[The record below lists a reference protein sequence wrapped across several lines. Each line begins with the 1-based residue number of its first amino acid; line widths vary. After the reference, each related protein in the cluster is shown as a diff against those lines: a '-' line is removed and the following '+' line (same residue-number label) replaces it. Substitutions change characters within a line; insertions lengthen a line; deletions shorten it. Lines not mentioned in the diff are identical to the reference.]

1 MRVDSVAADLGL
13 RYAFSRQSS
22 ASLIGLIAVFGL
34 ALSVAV
40 LVVVISVINGF
51 DREFQRRVFGVLPH
65 LSLHGRQSFMAS
77 EQELNA
83 LRSLPS
89 VAGAAVFVQGMGL
102 AAGPERVQ
110 GALLTG
116 IDPRQYAQVSDLP
129 RHLDFAPRDSAGAAA
144 GEDSA
149 PGTGAS
155 AVGEPLALERLQP
168 GAYGAI
174 LGARLAARLNLRVGD
189 RVALL
194 LPAATITPA
203 GLFPRQK
210 RFLILGL
217 LRSQSEFDGRAVF
230 LHLADAQRLFRL
242 GERVQGYQLK
252 LHDLFQAEQ
261 AGRESLALLG
271 EERFV
276 ARTWMN
282 THGNLH
288 RAIGTQKITM
298 FVLLAFLVGVAAF
311 NLVSM
316 LVMAA
321 EQRGPDIAILKTLGA
336 GPGTLARSFLVL
348 GLAVGSL
355 GIAAGLAAGILTASA
370 LPSLFAWAGQ
380 TFDMDLMNQY
390 FIDYL
395 PVDIRLGDLAGIIAT
410 ALALCLLSALYP
422 ARRAAALSPS
432 RELAHE

>member
-1 MRVDSVAADLGL
+1 MRIESVAADLGL
-13 RYAFSRQSS
+13 RYAFSRQSA
-22 ASLIGLIAVFGL
+22 ASLIGLVAVCGL

-65 LSLHGRQSFMAS
+65 LSLHGRQPFIAS
-77 EQELNA
+77 EREMNA
-83 LRSLPS
+83 LRSLPQ
-89 VAGAAVFVQGMGL
+89 VVGAAPFVQGMGL
-102 AAGPERVQ
+102 AAGPQRVQ

-116 IDPRQYAQVSDLP
+116 IDPRQHSQVSDLP
-129 RHLDFAPRDSAGAAA
+129 RHLDFVARGSDGAAA
-144 GEDSA
+144 GDDSA
-149 PGTGAS
+149 LGTGRA
-155 AVGEPLALERLQP
+155 AVGEALGLERLQP

-174 LGARLAARLNLRVGD
+174 LGARLAARLNLTVGD
-189 RVALL
+189 RVTLV
-194 LPAATITPA
+194 LPAATVTPA

-217 LRSQSEFDGRAVF
+217 LRSQSEFDSRAVF

-242 GERVQGYQLK
+242 GTRVQGYQLK
-252 LHDLFQAEQ
+252 LHDLFQAGE

-276 ARTWMN
+276 ARTWMR

-336 GPGTLARSFLVL
+336 GAGTLARSFLVL
-348 GLAVGSL
+348 GLAIGGL
-355 GIAAGLAAGILTASA
+355 GIAAGLAVGILTAAA
-370 LPSLFAWAGQ
+370 LPSLFAWVSEA
-380 TFDMDLMNQY
+380 FALNLMNQY
-390 FIDYL
+390 FIGYL
-395 PVDIRLGDLAGIIAT
+395 PVDIRFGDLAGIAAT